1 MPRFLAAVVAAAALV
16 AAARPQPDDP
26 ADPGSDADVLKSVNL
41 DPGDGPG
48 LVGYLKLRT
57 VSDADKG
64 KLDEIIR
71 RFAADRFEDRLAAG
85 AEAER
90 LGPLA
95 ISPLRKAAEDRS
107 GDPEIA
113 YRAGLVLKRL
123 QKVDHSKVSAA
134 AVRGVA
140 KLKPAGAAAAL
151 LGFLPLADSDAVAA
165 DIRAALKDLAVRDG
179 KAEPALVAAL
189 ADPSAARRTA
199 AYVALV
205 EGGPADQRVRVP
217 DALPAV
223 TAAVRAD
230 PDVEAK
236 FQGLW
241 TLARTTRA
249 KEFVPDLIG
258 MIPQL
263 PRGRLW
269 QVEDFLLRLAG
280 AHPPGGRFGRGPED
294 LAKAR
299 DAWAGWW
306 AKGGA
311 DPATADLTP
320 RVQGFTDLLLQ
331 NNNVGGM
338 VVMTLGPDQKEA
350 WRLGGNLQTM
360 YPNDA
365 RMLANGRVLLAELNY
380 GRVTER
386 DKAGTAAHTFNGVQP
401 MSAEP
406 LPNGNWL
413 VVGRSMIWEVKPGLP
428 AAVKTYTRPRNPPM
442 ANGFDIVAG
451 TRLPTGQ
458 TVFVTSGAAGPNV
471 FRLDADLKEVGTP
484 LTVAR
489 FQQMPMAGIDVTPE
503 GKLLVTHQ
511 NQVVEYDLKDGKAG
525 WTYDIPFASSVQ
537 RLPNGNTLIA
547 SVNTARAIE
556 VTPDKEIVWEYRNP
570 EGLPVAR
577 IYRR

>member
-1 MPRFLAAVVAAAALV
+1 MPRFLAAFVAAVLV
-16 AAARPQPDDP
+16 AAARPQPDEASD
-26 ADPGSDADVLKSVNL
+26 SDADVLKSVNL
-41 DPGDGPG
+41 SPDDGAA

-57 VSDADKG
+57 VSDTDRG

-71 RFAADRFEDRLAAG
+71 RFAADKFEDRLAAG

-95 ISPLRKAAEDRS
+95 ISPLRKAAEDKA

-123 QKVDHSKVSAA
+123 EKVDHSKVSAA

-140 KLKPAGAAAAL
+140 RLKPAGAAAAL

-165 DIRAALKDLAVRDG
+165 DIQVALKHLAVRDG

-189 ADPSAARRTA
+189 GDASAERRSA

-205 EGGPADQRVRVP
+205 EGGPADKRVRVP

-223 TAAVRAD
+223 KEAARRD

-236 FQGLW
+236 FLGLW
-241 TLARTTRA
+241 TLARTTRE

-258 MIPQL
+258 MIPVL

-280 AHPPGGRFGRGPED
+280 EHPPGGRLGRTPDD

-311 DPATADLTP
+311 DPAKADLTP
-320 RVQGFTDLLLQ
+320 RVQGLTDLLLQ
-331 NNNVGGM
+331 NSSIGGM
-338 VVMTLGPDQKEA
+338 AVVSLGPDQKEA
-350 WRLGGNLQTM
+350 WRLGGNPQMM
-360 YPNDA
+360 YPNDI
-365 RMLANGRVLLAELNY
+365 RVLPTGRVLLAETNY

-386 DKAGTAAHTFNGVQP
+386 DKAGNIVHNFNGVQP
-401 MSAEP
+401 LSAEP
-406 LPNGNWL
+406 MPNGNWL
-413 VVGRSMIWEVKPGLP
+413 VVGRSTVWEVKPGH
-428 AAVKTYTRPRNPPM
+428 AGAVHTYTRPRNPAM
-442 ANGFDIVAG
+442 NMNGFDIVAG
-451 TRLPTGQ
+451 ARLPNGE
-458 TVFVTSGAAGPNV
+458 VAFVTSGPAGPNLY
-471 FRLDADLKEVGTP
+471 RLDDKLNPVGTP
-484 LTVAR
+484 LTVGR
-489 FQQMPMAGIDVTPE
+489 FQNTPMAGIDVTPE

-511 NQVVEYDLKDGKAG
+511 NQVAEYDLKTGKAG

-537 RLPNGNTLIA
+537 RLPNGNTLVA
-547 SVNTARAIE
+547 SVNTARAVE
-556 VTPDKEIVWEYRNP
+556 VTPEKEIVWEYRSP